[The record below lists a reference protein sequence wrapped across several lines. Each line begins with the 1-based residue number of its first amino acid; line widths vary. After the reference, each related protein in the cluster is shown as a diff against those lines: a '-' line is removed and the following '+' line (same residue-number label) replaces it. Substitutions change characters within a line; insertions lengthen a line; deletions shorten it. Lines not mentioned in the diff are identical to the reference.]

1 MLDTPL
7 PKKQPRLPDCETYHL
22 RSRHIGFVVGHVRPT
37 TRGANDI
44 DLFPCRISMFI
55 LDHLTS
61 LDKDHHKAR
70 ARADPNSQT
79 ASVLEGRAK
88 HRAAGLPRGNE
99 GRTSRLQVSSLE
111 LSRVSDDRV
120 VVARK

>member
-1 MLDTPL
+1 
-7 PKKQPRLPDCETYHL
+7 
-22 RSRHIGFVVGHVRPT
+22 
-37 TRGANDI
+37 
-44 DLFPCRISMFI
+44 MFI

-70 ARADPNSQT
+70 ARADPNSPT

-88 HRAAGLPRGNE
+88 HRAAGLRRGNE